1 MGVESPAFKA
11 LLERMPSD
19 MDWNPAFPM
28 ERAQLELGHRR
39 RPRVA
44 ERFL

>member
-1 MGVESPAFKA
+1 MNVDSPEFQAIIA
-11 LLERMPSD
+11 RMSSD
-19 MDWNPAFPM
+19 MLWNVEFPM